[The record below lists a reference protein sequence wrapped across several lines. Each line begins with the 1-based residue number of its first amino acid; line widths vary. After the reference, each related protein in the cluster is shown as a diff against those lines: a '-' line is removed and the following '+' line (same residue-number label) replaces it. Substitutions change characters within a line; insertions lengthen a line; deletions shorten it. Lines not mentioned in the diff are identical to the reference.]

1 MSLVLITVLIEKAG
15 DGYTAYTPNLLGV
28 SVAAGSREDVERQM
42 RECIECYINALGA
55 RHQGASPQISVA
67 PGQLD
72 ETIQCVHETP
82 RELFGGETELH
93 RCELRASKEGLCTTH
108 WRKLYGHAVSPKRA
122 TVCEVCGETDVRI
135 LKTWGAPCPGKAAD
149 PNWLALI
156 EERRAREA
164 EQKRRE
170 KWEERVRRA
179 EEGALL
185 RPPRTRKSYTP
196 SPHDPLTRAQFRERA
211 GLSEA
216 ELAKL
221 LRRGE
226 VDGVMLGGRMY
237 FSRRQLE
244 NLVGRKG

>member
-1 MSLVLITVLIEKAG
+1 MSLVLLTVIIEKVG
-15 DGYTAYTPNLLGV
+15 DCYTAYSPNLPGV
-28 SVAAGSREDVERQM
+28 RVTVAGREDVERQM
-42 RECIECYINALGA
+42 LESIERYIKDLGA
-55 RHQGASPQISVA
+55 QHESASRRITVA
-67 PGQLD
+67 PGRLD
-72 ETIQCVHETP
+72 EVIPCVFTTQ
-82 RELFGGETELH
+82 RELFGGKTELH
-93 RCELRASKEGLCTTH
+93 QCELRASKGGLCTTH

-122 TVCEVCGETDVRI
+122 TACEVCGETDVRV
-135 LKTWGAPCPGKAAD
+135 LKTWDAPCPGKAAD
-149 PNWLALI
+149 PNWLVPI
-156 EERRAREA
+156 EERRARDA
-164 EQKRRE
+164 EQRRRE

-179 EEGALL
+179 EEATLL

-196 SPHDPLTRAQFRERA
+196 SPHDPLPRAQFRERA

-244 NLVGRKG
+244 KLVERKG

>member
-1 MSLVLITVLIEKAG
+1 MSLVLITVIIEKAG
-15 DGYTAYTPNLLGV
+15 DRYTAYSPNLLGV
-28 SVAAGSREDVERQM
+28 SVTADSREEVERQM
-42 RECIECYINALGA
+42 RESIERYIEGLRA
-55 RHQGASPQISVA
+55 RHESAGRQITVA
-67 PGQLD
+67 PGRLD
-72 ETIQCVHETP
+72 KVIQCVFTTL
-82 RELFGGETELH
+82 RELFDGKTELH

-108 WRKLYGHAVSPKRA
+108 WRKLYGHAVSPKRLSA
-122 TVCEVCGETDVRI
+122 CEVCGETDVRV
-135 LKTWGAPCPGKAAD
+135 LKTWASPCPGKAAD
-149 PNWLALI
+149 PNWLAPI

-179 EEGALL
+179 EESTLL

-196 SPHDPLTRAQFRERA
+196 SPHDPLTRAQFREQA

-244 NLVGRKG
+244 KLVGRKV